1 MDLPASGDTSV
12 GVSLSVLA
20 RCKSGGPGRTLATY
34 AILSTRVGPI
44 WIDPTSAIDTRYRR
58 AFHRAASL
66 TNDSG
71 AVDHRVPVPSR
82 CVPFPRGRVA
92 VHLCGVCLATAYT
105 VLVSSFTCAV

>member
-1 MDLPASGDTSV
+1 MNLPASGGTSV
-12 GVSLSVLA
+12 DVSLSVLA
-20 RCKSGGPGRTLATY
+20 RCKSGGPGRMLVTY
-34 AILSTRVGPI
+34 AILPTRVGPI

-58 AFHRAASL
+58 VFYRAASP
-66 TNDSG
+66 TNSG

-92 VHLCGVCLATAYT
+92 VRLCGVCLATAYT